1 MEKSDISNIGQ
12 YSIGLNNH
20 KEVANEVLATLE
32 TNIAIATTHHIIH
45 KTLVALESVIQ
56 GQNTSKLLSRYEL
69 VDQGSIT
76 L

>member
-1 MEKSDISNIGQ
+1 M
-12 YSIGLNNH
+12 
-20 KEVANEVLATLE
+20 ANEVLATVE
-32 TNIAIATTHHIIH
+32 TNITIATHHIIH

-69 VDQGSIT
+69 VVEEGFGSIT